1 MFRQGE
7 KSLEVDRSDRV
18 FQKGDYWYYK
28 TREKVSIG
36 PFDDYSAAE
45 KGVNDFIEFICQA
58 DLKAKHILEQYRQN
72 AA

>member
-1 MFRQGE
+1 MFRLGE
-7 KSLEVDRSDRV
+7 TSLKTDRSDRI

-36 PFDDYSAAE
+36 PFDNYSAAE

-58 DLKAKHILEQYRQN
+58 DLKAKHTLQQCRQS